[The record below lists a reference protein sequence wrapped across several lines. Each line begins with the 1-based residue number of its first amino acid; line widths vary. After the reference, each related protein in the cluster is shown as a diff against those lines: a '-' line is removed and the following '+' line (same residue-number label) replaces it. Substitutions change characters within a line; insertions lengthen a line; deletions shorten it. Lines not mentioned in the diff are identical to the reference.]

1 MRRTE
6 AHQGV
11 RMIKFS
17 SILSRYEA
25 AEFSQAEAAELL
37 GIGERTFRRWRQR
50 FEDEGE
56 AGLLDRRLGKASGK
70 RVPSDRSDEVEAL
83 YRTRYAGFTAKH
95 FHEHLV
101 KEHNFSWGYTWTKT
115 FLYSKGLLE
124 KAKRRGA
131 HRRKRERRPLPGMML
146 HQDGSMHVWLAGQPA
161 LDLIVTLDDA
171 TSAIYSA
178 FLIEE
183 EGTASTFRALTEVFR
198 SHGLPMSLYTDRG
211 AHYFYTPTAGG
222 EVDRSRPTQVGRALE
237 RLGVEH
243 IAAYSPQARGRSE
256 RVFHTLQDRLVKE
269 LALKEID
276 TVEAANLF
284 LRDVYIPEYNARF
297 AVAAAQ
303 EGTAFVAI
311 PGVDL
316 AEILCVQE
324 ERQVGNDNCVSF
336 NRLKLQIPESPLR
349 AHFVKTRVKV
359 RQYPDGTHAIFYG
372 PRCVGRYDKKV
383 ITHSHFL
390 GRRFCVITPNF
401 RARFLRLQTRV
412 SRIVWKGFA
421 PLSLAVSTVVRTSA
435 SAWAAHM
442 AR

>member
-70 RVPSDRSDEVEAL
+70 RVPSDRSEEVDAL

-183 EGTASTFRALTEVFR
+183 EGTASTFRALMEVFGT
-198 SHGLPMSLYTDRG
+198 HGLPMSLYTDRG

-284 LRDVYIPEYNARF
+284 LCDVYIPEYNARF

-372 PRCVGRYDKKV
+372 PRCLGRYDKKGV
-383 ITHSHFL
+383 L
-390 GRRFCVITPNF
+390 NEER
-401 RARFLRLQTRV
+401 
-412 SRIVWKGFA
+412 K
-421 PLSLAVSTVVRTSA
+421 
-435 SAWAAHM
+435 AA
-442 AR
+442 

>member
-256 RVFHTLQDRLVKE
+256 RVFQTLQDRLVKE

-276 TVEAANLF
+276 AVEAANLF

-372 PRCVGRYDKKV
+372 PRCLGRYDKKGV
-383 ITHSHFL
+383 L
-390 GRRFCVITPNF
+390 NEER
-401 RARFLRLQTRV
+401 
-412 SRIVWKGFA
+412 K
-421 PLSLAVSTVVRTSA
+421 
-435 SAWAAHM
+435 AA
-442 AR
+442 

>member
-37 GIGERTFRRWRQR
+37 GIGERTFRRWRLR

-70 RVPSDRSDEVEAL
+70 RVPSDRSEEVEAL

-183 EGTASTFRALTEVFR
+183 EGTASTFRALMEVFG

-372 PRCVGRYDKKV
+372 PRCLGRYDKKGV
-383 ITHSHFL
+383 L
-390 GRRFCVITPNF
+390 NEER
-401 RARFLRLQTRV
+401 
-412 SRIVWKGFA
+412 K
-421 PLSLAVSTVVRTSA
+421 
-435 SAWAAHM
+435 AA
-442 AR
+442 

>member
-17 SILSRYEA
+17 SILSRYEV

-324 ERQVGNDNCVSF
+324 DRQVGNDNCVSF

-372 PRCVGRYDKKV
+372 PRCLGRYDKKGV
-383 ITHSHFL
+383 L
-390 GRRFCVITPNF
+390 NEER
-401 RARFLRLQTRV
+401 
-412 SRIVWKGFA
+412 K
-421 PLSLAVSTVVRTSA
+421 
-435 SAWAAHM
+435 AA
-442 AR
+442 

>member
-161 LDLIVTLDDA
+161 LPSNGGGRISPA
-171 TSAIYSA
+171 T
-178 FLIEE
+178 
-183 EGTASTFRALTEVFR
+183 TE
-198 SHGLPMSLYTDRG
+198 P
-211 AHYFYTPTAGG
+211 P
-222 EVDRSRPTQVGRALE
+222 ERPR
-237 RLGVEH
+237 
-243 IAAYSPQARGRSE
+243 
-256 RVFHTLQDRLVKE
+256 
-269 LALKEID
+269 
-276 TVEAANLF
+276 
-284 LRDVYIPEYNARF
+284 
-297 AVAAAQ
+297 
-303 EGTAFVAI
+303 
-311 PGVDL
+311 
-316 AEILCVQE
+316 
-324 ERQVGNDNCVSF
+324 
-336 NRLKLQIPESPLR
+336 
-349 AHFVKTRVKV
+349 
-359 RQYPDGTHAIFYG
+359 
-372 PRCVGRYDKKV
+372 
-383 ITHSHFL
+383 
-390 GRRFCVITPNF
+390 
-401 RARFLRLQTRV
+401 
-412 SRIVWKGFA
+412 
-421 PLSLAVSTVVRTSA
+421 
-435 SAWAAHM
+435 
-442 AR
+442 

>member
-183 EGTASTFRALTEVFR
+183 EGTASTFRALMEVFG

-256 RVFHTLQDRLVKE
+256 RVFQTLQDRLVKE

-324 ERQVGNDNCVSF
+324 DRQVGNDNCVSF

-372 PRCVGRYDKKV
+372 PRCLGRYDKKGV
-383 ITHSHFL
+383 L
-390 GRRFCVITPNF
+390 NEER
-401 RARFLRLQTRV
+401 
-412 SRIVWKGFA
+412 K
-421 PLSLAVSTVVRTSA
+421 
-435 SAWAAHM
+435 AA
-442 AR
+442 

>member
-6 AHQGV
+6 AHQGE

-178 FLIEE
+178 FLIKE
-183 EGTASTFRALTEVFR
+183 EGTASTFRALTEVFG

-349 AHFVKTRVKV
+349 AHFVKTRVKKV

-372 PRCVGRYDKKV
+372 PRCLGRYDKKGV
-383 ITHSHFL
+383 L
-390 GRRFCVITPNF
+390 NEER
-401 RARFLRLQTRV
+401 
-412 SRIVWKGFA
+412 K
-421 PLSLAVSTVVRTSA
+421 
-435 SAWAAHM
+435 AA
-442 AR
+442 

>member
-101 KEHNFSWGYTWTKT
+101 KEHNFGWGYTWTKT

-183 EGTASTFRALTEVFR
+183 EGTASTFRALTEVFG

-276 TVEAANLF
+276 TIEAANLF
-284 LRDVYIPEYNARF
+284 LRDVYIPEHNARF

-372 PRCVGRYDKKV
+372 PRCLGRYDKKGV
-383 ITHSHFL
+383 L
-390 GRRFCVITPNF
+390 NEER
-401 RARFLRLQTRV
+401 
-412 SRIVWKGFA
+412 K
-421 PLSLAVSTVVRTSA
+421 
-435 SAWAAHM
+435 AA
-442 AR
+442 